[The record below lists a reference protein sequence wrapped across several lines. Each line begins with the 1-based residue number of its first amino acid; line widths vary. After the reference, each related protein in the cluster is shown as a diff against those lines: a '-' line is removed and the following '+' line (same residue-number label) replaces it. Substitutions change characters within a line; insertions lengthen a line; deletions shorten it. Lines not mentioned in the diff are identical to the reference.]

1 LFVWPN
7 VFDFIFISGLAAV
20 TKLIIG
26 MEDKMMPANLHY
38 ESPNPDI
45 PGLVDGRLQ
54 VVTDRTPLH
63 GGLMAVNS
71 FGFGGS
77 NVHTVLKPNVDSKI
91 DCSDSSKRLFLYS
104 SRTEDGVNKVLL
116 SVEEQSKNINLH
128 ALLNESRNSDNLFR
142 GYTVL
147 NTENNVREVQVSND
161 FIAVL

>member
-54 VVTDRTPLH
+54 VVTNRIPVH
-63 GGLMAVNS
+63 GGL
-71 FGFGGS
+71 
-77 NVHTVLKPNVDSKI
+77 I
-91 DCSDSSKRLFLYS
+91 
-104 SRTEDGVNKVLL
+104 GVNCFGCIS
-116 SVEEQSKNINLH
+116 SV
-128 ALLNESRNSDNLFR
+128 
-142 GYTVL
+142 
-147 NTENNVREVQVSND
+147 
-161 FIAVL
+161 